1 MLALS
6 ALVSKVAGAAKNRRP
21 NVLSNVVTHTLRRVP
36 THIGERSVVAHI
48 EHLDPVTA
56 RMVERLVA
64 SRMGER
70 LVASRMGE
78 RSVAVRIEHPVAAR
92 IGGQAAGGPAKRRAM
107 ARMGERNRNQR
118 KATVRG

>member
-1 MLALS
+1 M
-6 ALVSKVAGAAKNRRP
+6 
-21 NVLSNVVTHTLRRVP
+21 
-36 THIGERSVVAHI
+36 GERSVVAHI

-92 IGGQAAGGPAKRRAM
+92 IGGQAAGGPAKGRAM